1 MSAGAMTETTAEA
14 PLLRPDYAI
23 ISEWI
28 RPGAHVLDL
37 GCGDG
42 TLLQHLQKTRGVTG
56 YGIEIDPD
64 ELVGC
69 VEKGVNAIQADL
81 DAGLAQFENNSFD
94 YVIMSEALQVVQ
106 RPDLLMDEILR
117 VGREC
122 IVTFPN
128 FGHWKSRMAIALHG
142 RMPVSPALPAQWYD
156 TLNIHLCTV
165 RDFEALCRQKN
176 ITVIRRSMV
185 DHVHRSTLG
194 MRLFPN
200 LLGEIALYQLKRN
213 GSKPT

>member
-1 MSAGAMTETTAEA
+1 MSGLIAAMAAE
-14 PLLRPDYAI
+14 LRPDYAI

-28 RPGAHVLDL
+28 RPNAHVLDL

-42 TLLQHLQKTRGVTG
+42 TLLHHLQQTRGVSG

-64 ELVGC
+64 EVVGC
-69 VEKGVNAIQADL
+69 IRKGVNVIQADL
-81 DAGLAQFENNSFD
+81 DAGLAQFENDSFD

-106 RPDLLMDEILR
+106 RPDRLMDEILR
-117 VGREC
+117 VGNEC

-128 FGHWKSRMAIALHG
+128 FGHWKSRVAIAFAG

-165 RDFEALCRQKN
+165 RDFETLCREKD
-176 ITVIRRSMV
+176 ITVIQRSVV

-200 LLGEIALYQLKRN
+200 LLGEIALYQLRRN
-213 GSKPT
+213 GKTKRRKT